1 MYSGKCI
8 FQQSAVCKT
17 LKLFDPQAQL
27 EVHSG
32 DIKRSGILFTFFTI
46 EKIIRT
52 LIMVETIWFQEY
64 IFMMFICEEG
74 KIFKGWDIAT

>member
-52 LIMVETIWFQEY
+52 LIMVETI
-64 IFMMFICEEG
+64 
-74 KIFKGWDIAT
+74 